1 LQGLGQGIGGMG
13 PERGWHMADTF
24 EVLAAPACGPGPE
37 RRVAS
42 GDRRRKLVFSL
53 VYGGLRPRRRTG
65 RRVADH
71 HRPIVDW
78 HGPGLLASS
87 ILVLV
92 LCVTDAF
99 LTLWLMTNGAIEA
112 NPLMASL
119 LAGDVQHFAIA
130 KLALTGGGI
139 LTLVALANFRV
150 FRLIRVGALVHTI
163 LLAYAVL
170 VSYEL
175 ALVAHSA

>member
-1 LQGLGQGIGGMG
+1 MTTLTQ
-13 PERGWHMADTF
+13 PTADAGTPP
-24 EVLAAPACGPGPE
+24 AAD

-42 GDRRRKLVFSL
+42 RDRRDRLAFSL

-71 HRPIVDW
+71 HQPIIDW

-87 ILVLV
+87 ILVLI
-92 LCVTDAF
+92 LCVADAF
-99 LTLWLMTNGAIEA
+99 LTLWLMTTGAIEA
-112 NPLMASL
+112 NPLMAPL
-119 LAGDVQHFAIA
+119 VAGDAQGFAIA

-139 LTLVALANFRV
+139 LTLVAMANFRV
-150 FRLIRVGALVHTI
+150 FRLIRVGSLVHTV
-163 LLAYAVL
+163 LLAYLAL

-175 ALVAHSA
+175 VLVAHSA